1 MNVDDLSVGD
11 VVVIRSWEDMEAEF
25 GLTRSG
31 NIPCEFTFTKD
42 MRYLC
47 GRELVVRS
55 IYDRSIRFVDNRE
68 ENWSISADMLELASV
83 YQVQQPRVE
92 DFASVLF
99 GGMRCDVT

>member
-1 MNVDDLSVGD
+1 MNLADLSVGD

-47 GRELVVRS
+47 GRELVVRR
-55 IYDRSIRFVDNRE
+55 IYGSTITFVDNRE
-68 ENWSISADMLELASV
+68 ESWSISADMLELSSG
-83 YQVQQPRVE
+83 YQIQQPRVE

-99 GGMRCDVT
+99 GGMRGDAI

>member
-1 MNVDDLSVGD
+1 MNVADLSVGD
-11 VVVIRSWEDMEAEF
+11 VVVIRSWEDMKAEF

-31 NIPCEFTFTKD
+31 NIPCKFTFTKD

-55 IYDRSIRFVDNRE
+55 IYDHLIQFVDNRE
-68 ENWSISADMLELASV
+68 EDWSISADMLELSSS
-83 YQVQQPRVE
+83 YQIQQPRVE

-99 GGMRCDVT
+99 GEMRGDVT